1 MHTQN
6 LVDEKVARSQK
17 LSDVVGDGVFPHL
30 FAEAER
36 VRWRLIDIDWS
47 AIDRSKV
54 TPGLVALTR
63 ETARAEMTTS
73 SATNALLKE
82 FPDDVDFTQ
91 WLAVWLYEETKHPLV
106 LMRWLHEFGV
116 TFDSDNV
123 LEGRQIYPF
132 VQSPLGTLMMNVFS
146 EILASQFYLTLYQH
160 APEPILKRIARN
172 LAGDEARHSSHFFTF
187 AKRTVERAEDRK
199 AAISIVLKVM
209 YFWLE
214 MGVTHPVNL
223 LVQRVTTPELSA
235 VVQPEVWYESVAK
248 ARARMMH
255 ITSAL
260 VGRQLT
266 CSNDLLAAMV

>member
-1 MHTQN
+1 MQTQT
-6 LVDEKVARSQK
+6 LDDVKVAANDK
-17 LSDVVGDGVFPHL
+17 LNDVIGDGVFPHL

-47 AIDRSKV
+47 TIDKSKV
-54 TPGLVALTR
+54 TPGLVALVR
-63 ETARAEMTTS
+63 ETARAEMTTQ
-73 SATNALLKE
+73 SATNALMKE

-116 TFDSDNV
+116 TFDSDNI

-146 EILASQFYLTLYQH
+146 EILASQFYMTLYQH
-160 APEPILKRIARN
+160 APEPILKHIAKN
-172 LAGDEARHSSHFFTF
+172 LAGDEARHASHFYTF
-187 AKRTVERAEDRK
+187 AKLMVERADDRQG
-199 AAISIVLKVM
+199 AIGIALKVM

-223 LVQRVTTPELSA
+223 LVQRVTTPELAA
-235 VVQPEVWYESVAK
+235 VVSPEVWYESVAK
-248 ARARMMH
+248 ARERMMH
-255 ITSAL
+255 MTSAL
-260 VGRQLT
+260 VGRRLT